1 MAEDLP
7 QRIPGADDYGFML
20 ELIYSTKQL
29 HATQLTKIPRVG
41 NSPSETIPSK
51 QALFERYYQKILEC
65 QDLRPLQR
73 QLFGVLGRKLD
84 RENELYKLNSKNLSI
99 PE

>member
-7 QRIPGADDYGFML
+7 QRVPGADDYGFML

-29 HATQLTKIPRVG
+29 HVTQLTKIPQVG

-65 QDLRPLQR
+65 QDFRPLQR